1 MKLSRKKEGLIDRS
15 PSPADLSSY
24 NRILLIQLGDIGDVI
39 LTLPAI
45 RALRDN
51 FPESRLVVCVREKAR
66 EIIEDC
72 PWASEVMTVRKEQ
85 KRLKAAILDQ
95 ALWMRD
101 LRAHRFD
108 LAIDLRTGTRGAIIA
123 GFSGAGTRIGRFAA
137 DGRLWRNRVYTH
149 LVTPPDEAFQYAAAH
164 NLNILS
170 PLGLKIPGMA
180 LQITIPC
187 HRKQAAISLF
197 SSEKIP
203 MNRPLLAFHPFSL
216 WKYKE
221 WQVNS
226 CAELID
232 DVQLRYNVTI
242 VITGSS
248 EERGR
253 ADQVVELCRTKPF
266 NLAGKTSI
274 GELAAVLSA
283 CRGFIGVDTAA
294 LHLAAAAGVPT
305 LGIFGPSPAVCWAP
319 RGSRHAIVTKDMP
332 CVPCRRKG
340 CQDSE
345 VSQCLD
351 ELTLKDIHEELYR
364 FIELKVN
371 KVRESSDSGPLLP

>member
-1 MKLSRKKEGLIDRS
+1 MKRLKKKEELADRS
-15 PSPADLSSY
+15 PLPAAHPQPY
-24 NRILLIQLGDIGDVI
+24 RRILLIQLGDIGDVI

-45 RALRDN
+45 KALREN

-72 PWASEVMTVRKEQ
+72 PWASAVMTVRKEK

-95 ALWMRD
+95 AHWMRE
-101 LRAHRFD
+101 LRSHRFD

-123 GFSGAGTRIGRFAA
+123 ALSGAGTRIGRFAA
-137 DGRLWRNRVYTH
+137 DGRLWRNRVFTH
-149 LVTPPDEAFQYAAAH
+149 LVTPPDEASQYAAEH
-164 NLNILS
+164 NLNILR
-170 PLGLKIPGMA
+170 PLCLKGRDRA
-180 LQITIPC
+180 LQITIPS
-187 HRKQAAISLF
+187 HRKQTAIRLL

-203 MNRPLLAFHPFSL
+203 MDRPILAFHPFSL

-232 DVQLRYNVTI
+232 DVQLRYGVTVI
-242 VITGSS
+242 ITGST

-253 ADQVVELCRTKPF
+253 ADQVVARCRTQPF

-294 LHLAAAAGVPT
+294 LHLAAAVGIPT

-319 RGSRHAIVTKDMP
+319 RGSRHTIVSKNMP

-340 CQDSE
+340 CQNSE
-345 VSQCLD
+345 ISQCLN
-351 ELTLKDIHEELYR
+351 ELTLEDIHEELSR
-364 FIELKVN
+364 FIASAVT
-371 KVRESSDSGPLLP
+371 

>member
-1 MKLSRKKEGLIDRS
+1 MKLSRRKEGSFNRS
-15 PSPADLSSY
+15 PVPTHPSSY
-24 NRILLIQLGDIGDVI
+24 KRILLIQLGDIGDVI

-45 RALRDN
+45 RALREN

-72 PWASEVMTVRKEQ
+72 PWASEVMTVRKELTP
-85 KRLKAAILDQ
+85 LKSAILAQ
-95 ALWMRD
+95 AHWMRE

-123 GFSGAGTRIGRFAA
+123 GFSGAGTRIGRFAT
-137 DGRLWRNRVYTH
+137 DGRLWRNRVFTH
-149 LVTPPDEAFQYAAAH
+149 LVTPPDEACQYAAEH
-164 NLNILS
+164 NLNILF
-170 PLGLKIPGMA
+170 PLHLKIRDSA
-180 LQITIPC
+180 LQITVPS
-187 HRKQAAISLF
+187 HRKQAATRLL
-197 SSEKIP
+197 SSEKVP
-203 MNRPLLAFHPFSL
+203 KNRPLLAFHPFSL

-232 DVQLRYNVTI
+232 DVQIRYDVTV
-242 VITGSS
+242 VITGAS

-253 ADQVVELCRTKPF
+253 ADHVVTRCRTKPF

-294 LHLAAAAGVPT
+294 LHLAAAVGIPT

-319 RGSRHAIVTKDMP
+319 RGSRHTVVSKNLP

-340 CQDSE
+340 CQNSE
-345 VSQCLD
+345 ISQCLD
-351 ELTLKDIHEELYR
+351 ELTLRDIHEELCR
-364 FIELKVN
+364 FIELKV
-371 KVRESSDSGPLLP
+371 KIERK

>member
-1 MKLSRKKEGLIDRS
+1 MIGC
-15 PSPADLSSY
+15 PSQSY
-24 NRILLIQLGDIGDVI
+24 KRILLIQLGDIGDVI

-45 RALRDN
+45 RALREN

-72 PWASEVMTVRKEQ
+72 PWVSAAMTVRKEQ
-85 KRLKAAILDQ
+85 KPLKSAILGQ
-95 ALWMRD
+95 AHWMKG

-137 DGRLWRNRVYTH
+137 DGRLWRNRVFTH
-149 LVTPPDEAFQYAAAH
+149 LVTPPDEAFQYATEH

-170 PLGLKIPGMA
+170 PLGLKIRDTA

-187 HRKQAAISLF
+187 HRKQTAIQLL

-203 MNRPLLAFHPFSL
+203 MNRPLMAFHPFSL

-221 WQVNS
+221 WQVSS

-232 DVQLRYNVTI
+232 DVQLRYDLTV

-248 EERGR
+248 EERDR
-253 ADQVVELCRTKPF
+253 ADQVMARCRTKPF

-274 GELAAVLSA
+274 GELGAVFSA

-294 LHLAAAAGVPT
+294 LHLAAAVGIPT
-305 LGIFGPSPAVCWAP
+305 MGIFGPSPVACWAP
-319 RGSRHAIVTKDMP
+319 RGSQHAVVSKNMR

-340 CQDSE
+340 CQNSE
-345 VSQCLD
+345 ISQCLD
-351 ELTLKDIHEELYR
+351 ELSVKDVHEELCR
-364 FIELKVN
+364 FIEHNVKIER
-371 KVRESSDSGPLLP
+371 K

>member
-1 MKLSRKKEGLIDRS
+1 MKLSRKKEESVDRRHFPAS
-15 PSPADLSSY
+15 PISY
-24 NRILLIQLGDIGDVI
+24 QRILLIQLGDIGDVI
-39 LTLPAI
+39 LTLPAVK
-45 RALRDN
+45 ALREN

-72 PWASEVMTVRKEQ
+72 AFASAVMTVRKER

-95 ALWMRD
+95 ARWMRE

-137 DGRLWRNRVYTH
+137 DGRLWRNRIFTH
-149 LVTPPDEAFQYAAAH
+149 LVTPPDETCQYAAEH

-170 PLGLKIPGMA
+170 PLNLKIRDRN
-180 LQITIPC
+180 LQMEIPS
-187 HRKQAAISLF
+187 HRRLAAIGLF
-197 SSEKIP
+197 SGEKIP
-203 MNRPLLAFHPFSL
+203 MSRPLLAFHPFSL

-221 WQVNS
+221 WQVDS

-232 DVQLRYNVTI
+232 DVQRRYDLTVI
-242 VITGSS
+242 ITGSA
-248 EERGR
+248 EERSR
-253 ADQVVELCRTKPF
+253 ADQVLARCRTKPF

-274 GELAAVLSA
+274 GELAAVLST

-294 LHLAAAAGVPT
+294 LHLAAAVGIPT
-305 LGIFGPSPAVCWAP
+305 LGIFGPSPAACWAP
-319 RGSRHAIVTKDMP
+319 KGNGHSTVSKNMS

-340 CQDSE
+340 CLDSE
-345 VSQCLD
+345 ISQCLN
-351 ELTLKDIHEELYR
+351 ELTVKDIHMELCR
-364 FIELKVN
+364 FIELNVIKAAA
-371 KVRESSDSGPLLP
+371 

>member
-1 MKLSRKKEGLIDRS
+1 MKLSRKKEGFFDRS
-15 PSPADLSSY
+15 PLPAPLSSY
-24 NRILLIQLGDIGDVI
+24 KRILLIQLGDIGDVI

-45 RALRDN
+45 RALREN
-51 FPESRLVVCVREKAR
+51 FPESRLVICVREKAR

-72 PWASEVMTVRKEQ
+72 PWASEVMTVRKGQ
-85 KRLKAAILDQ
+85 KPLKAAILAQ
-95 ALWMRD
+95 AHWMRE

-137 DGRLWRNRVYTH
+137 DGGLWRNRVFTH
-149 LVTPPDEAFQYAAAH
+149 LVTPPDEGCQYSAEH
-164 NLNILS
+164 NLNILF
-170 PLGLKIPGMA
+170 PLGLKIQHRA
-180 LQITIPC
+180 LQITVPAY
-187 HRKQAAISLF
+187 RRQAAIRLF

-253 ADQVVELCRTKPF
+253 ADQVVTRCRTKPF
-266 NLAGKTSI
+266 NLTGKTSI
-274 GELAAVLSA
+274 GELAAVLFA

-319 RGSRHAIVTKDMP
+319 RGSRHTVVSKNMP

-340 CQDSE
+340 CRDSE
-345 VSQCLD
+345 ISQCLD
-351 ELTLKDIHEELYR
+351 ELTLKDIHEALCR
-364 FIELKVN
+364 FIELKV
-371 KVRESSDSGPLLP
+371 KIARK

>member
-1 MKLSRKKEGLIDRS
+1 MMPSRRKEELFDRS
-15 PSPADLSSY
+15 PLRARQSSFK
-24 NRILLIQLGDIGDVI
+24 RILLIQLGDIGDVI

-45 RALRDN
+45 RALREN

-72 PWASEVMTVRKEQ
+72 PWTSEVMTVRKEQ
-85 KRLKAAILDQ
+85 KSLKSAIPDQ
-95 ALWMRD
+95 IHW
-101 LRAHRFD
+101 LRELRTHRFD

-123 GFSGAGTRIGRFAA
+123 GLSGAGMRIGRFAA
-137 DGRLWRNRVYTH
+137 DGRLWRNRVFTH
-149 LVTPPDEAFQYAAAH
+149 LVTPPDESCQYAAEH
-164 NLNILS
+164 NLNILF
-170 PLGLKIPGMA
+170 PLHLEIRDRT
-180 LQITIPC
+180 LRITIPN
-187 HRKQAAISLF
+187 HRKQAAIRLL
-197 SSEKIP
+197 SSQKIP

-216 WKYKE
+216 WRYKE
-221 WQVNS
+221 WQVNA

-232 DVQLRYNVTI
+232 DVQLRYDVTV

-248 EERGR
+248 EERAR
-253 ADQVVELCRTKPF
+253 ADQVVARCRTKPF

-294 LHLAAAAGVPT
+294 LHLAAAVGVPT

-319 RGSRHAIVTKDMP
+319 RGSRHAVVSKNMP

-340 CQDSE
+340 CRDSE
-345 VSQCLD
+345 ISQCLD
-351 ELTLKDIHEELYR
+351 ELTLKDIHEELCR
-364 FIELKVN
+364 FMELKV
-371 KVRESSDSGPLLP
+371 KTARDYIKGGLPI

>member
-1 MKLSRKKEGLIDRS
+1 MKLSKKKEELTDSCLS
-15 PSPADLSSY
+15 PVHPAPY
-24 NRILLIQLGDIGDVI
+24 NTILLIQLGDIGDVI

-45 RALRDN
+45 RALREN
-51 FPESRLVVCVREKAR
+51 YPQSRLVVCVREKAR

-72 PWASEVMTVRKEQ
+72 PWASSVMTVRKER
-85 KRLKAAILDQ
+85 KRLKAAVLDQ
-95 ALWMRD
+95 ARWMRE
-101 LRAHRFD
+101 LRSHRFD
-108 LAIDLRTGTRGAIIA
+108 LVIDLRTGTRGAIIA
-123 GFSGAGTRIGRFAA
+123 GLSGAGTRIGRFAA
-137 DGRLWRNRVYTH
+137 DGRLWRNRVFTH
-149 LVTPPDEAFQYAAAH
+149 LVTPPDEAFEYAAEH

-170 PLGLKIPGMA
+170 PLGLKLPDRA
-180 LQITIPC
+180 LQITIPY
-187 HRKQAAISLF
+187 HRREAASRLF
-197 SSEKIP
+197 SSQSIP
-203 MNRPLLAFHPFSL
+203 LSRPLLAFHPFSL

-232 DVQLRYNVTI
+232 DVQLRYDVTV

-253 ADQVVELCRTKPF
+253 ADQVVARCKTKPF

-274 GELAAVLSA
+274 GELAAVFFT

-294 LHLAAAAGVPT
+294 LHLAAAVGIPT

-319 RGSRHAIVTKDMP
+319 RGSRHMVVSKNMP

-340 CQDSE
+340 CGDSE
-345 VSQCLD
+345 ISQCLD
-351 ELTLKDIHEELYR
+351 GLTLKDIHEELFR
-364 FIELKVN
+364 FIDQN
-371 KVRESSDSGPLLP
+371 IQRGGM

>member
-1 MKLSRKKEGLIDRS
+1 MTLSRKREVSVDRS
-15 PSPADLSSY
+15 TFPALPLSY
-24 NRILLIQLGDIGDVI
+24 KRILLIQLGDIGDVI

-45 RALRDN
+45 RALREN

-72 PWASEVMTVRKEQ
+72 PWASAVMTVRKGQ
-85 KRLKAAILDQ
+85 KRLKAVILDQ
-95 ALWMRD
+95 ARWMRE
-101 LRAHRFD
+101 LCTHRFD

-123 GFSGAGTRIGRFAA
+123 GFSGAGTRIGRFSA
-137 DGRLWRNRVYTH
+137 DGRLWRNRVFTH
-149 LVTPPDEAFQYAAAH
+149 LVTPPDEACQYAVEH

-170 PLGLKIPGMA
+170 PLDLNITDRA
-180 LQITIPC
+180 LRITVPS
-187 HRKQAAISLF
+187 HRKQAAIRLF

-221 WQVNS
+221 WRVNA

-232 DVQLRYNVTI
+232 DVQLRYDVM
-242 VITGSS
+242 VLITGSA

-253 ADQVVELCRTKPF
+253 ADQVMARCRTKPF

-274 GELAAVLSA
+274 GELAAVFSV
-283 CRGFIGVDTAA
+283 CCGFIGVDTAA
-294 LHLAAAAGVPT
+294 LHLAAAVGVPT

-319 RGSRHAIVTKDMP
+319 RGIRHAVVAKNLP
-332 CVPCRRKG
+332 CIPCRRKG
-340 CQDSE
+340 CQNSE
-345 VSQCLD
+345 TSQCLD
-351 ELTLKDIHEELYR
+351 ELTLQDIHAELCR
-364 FIELKVN
+364 FMEFN
-371 KVRESSDSGPLLP
+371 VRIDRKGGLPV

>member
-1 MKLSRKKEGLIDRS
+1 MKLLRKKEILIDRN
-15 PSPADLSSY
+15 PLPTHLSSY
-24 NRILLIQLGDIGDVI
+24 KRILLIQLGDIGDVI

-45 RALRDN
+45 RALREN
-51 FPESRLVVCVREKAR
+51 YPESRLVVCVREKAR

-72 PWASEVMTVRKEQ
+72 PWASEVMTVLKEQ
-85 KRLKAAILDQ
+85 KGLKSEILDQ
-95 ALWMRD
+95 AHWMKE
-101 LRAHRFD
+101 LRAYRFD
-108 LAIDLRTGTRGAIIA
+108 LVIDLRTGTRGAIIA
-123 GFSGAGTRIGRFAA
+123 GFSGADTRIGRL
-137 DGRLWRNRVYTH
+137 GVNVPLWRNLVFTH
-149 LVTPPDEAFQYAAAH
+149 LVSPPDEAFQYAAEH
-164 NLNILS
+164 NLNILL
-170 PLGLKIPGMA
+170 PLGLKIPDRA
-180 LQITIPC
+180 LQITIPS

-197 SSEKIP
+197 SSDKIP

-221 WQVNS
+221 WQVNF

-232 DVQLRYNVTI
+232 DVQLRYDVTV

-253 ADQVVELCRTKPF
+253 ADQVVERCRTQPF

-274 GELAAVLSA
+274 GELSAVLSA

-294 LHLAAAAGVPT
+294 LHLAAAVGIPT
-305 LGIFGPSPAVCWAP
+305 LGIFGPSPAACWAP
-319 RGSRHAIVTKDMP
+319 RGSQHTVVSKNMP

-345 VSQCLD
+345 ISQCLD
-351 ELTLKDIHEELYR
+351 ELTLKDIHEKLHR
-364 FIELKVN
+364 FIELKV
-371 KVRESSDSGPLLP
+371 KRAGV

>member
-15 PSPADLSSY
+15 PLPAHLVSY
-24 NRILLIQLGDIGDVI
+24 KRILLIQLGDIGDVI

-45 RALRDN
+45 RALREN
-51 FPESRLVVCVREKAR
+51 YPESRIVVCVREKAR

-72 PWASEVMTVRKEQ
+72 PWASEVMTVRKER
-85 KRLKAAILDQ
+85 KPLKSAILDQ
-95 ALWMRD
+95 SHWMRE

-123 GFSGAGTRIGRFAA
+123 GFSGAGTRIGRFAT
-137 DGRLWRNRVYTH
+137 DGRLWRNRVFTH
-149 LVTPPDEAFQYAAAH
+149 LVTPPDEACQYAVEH
-164 NLNILS
+164 NLNILF
-170 PLGLKIPGMA
+170 PLHLKIRDSA
-180 LQITIPC
+180 LRITVPA
-187 HRKQAAISLF
+187 HRKQAATRLL
-197 SSEKIP
+197 SSENIP

-232 DVQLRYNVTI
+232 DVQLRYDVTV

-253 ADQVVELCRTKPF
+253 ADQVVARCRTKPF

-274 GELAAVLSA
+274 GELAAVFSA

-319 RGSRHAIVTKDMP
+319 RGSRHAVVSKNMP

-340 CQDSE
+340 CRDSE
-345 VSQCLD
+345 ISQCLD
-351 ELTLKDIHEELYR
+351 ELTLKDIHEELCR
-364 FIELKVN
+364 FIELKV
-371 KVRESSDSGPLLP
+371 KIERK

>member
-1 MKLSRKKEGLIDRS
+1 MKLLKKKEELIDRS
-15 PSPADLSSY
+15 PLPSLLSSY
-24 NRILLIQLGDIGDVI
+24 KRILLIQLGDIGDVI
-39 LTLPAI
+39 LTFPAI
-45 RALRDN
+45 RALREN
-51 FPESRLVVCVREKAR
+51 FPESRIVVCVREKAR

-72 PWASEVMTVRKEQ
+72 PWASEVITVRKEQ
-85 KRLKAAILDQ
+85 KGLKAGLQDQ
-95 ALWMRD
+95 ARWMRE

-108 LAIDLRTGTRGAIIA
+108 LAIDLRTGTRGAILT
-123 GFSGAGTRIGRFAA
+123 GFSGADTRIGRFAA
-137 DGRLWRNRVYTH
+137 DGRLWRNRIFTH
-149 LVTPPDEAFQYAAAH
+149 LVTPPDEAFQYAAEH

-170 PLGLKIPGMA
+170 PLSLKIRDRT
-180 LQITIPC
+180 LKITIPS
-187 HRKQAAISLF
+187 HRKQAAINLF

-232 DVQLRYNVTI
+232 DVQLRYDVTV

-253 ADQVVELCRTKPF
+253 ADQVVERCRTKPF

-294 LHLAAAAGVPT
+294 LHLAAAVGIPT
-305 LGIFGPSPAVCWAP
+305 LGIFGPSPAACWAP
-319 RGSRHAIVTKDMP
+319 RGSRHAVISKNMP
-332 CVPCRRKG
+332 CIPCRRKG
-340 CQDSE
+340 CRDSE

-351 ELTLKDIHEELYR
+351 ELTLKDIHEELCR
-364 FIELKVN
+364 FIELKV
-371 KVRESSDSGPLLP
+371 KMERG

>member
-1 MKLSRKKEGLIDRS
+1 MKPSRKKEESVDQS
-15 PSPADLSSY
+15 HFPALSY
-24 NRILLIQLGDIGDVI
+24 LRILLIQLGDIGDVI

-45 RALRDN
+45 RALREN
-51 FPESRLVVCVREKAR
+51 FPESEIVVCVREKAR
-66 EIIEDC
+66 ELIEDC
-72 PWASEVMTVRKEQ
+72 PWASAAMTVRKER

-95 ALWMRD
+95 AHWLAA

-123 GFSGAGTRIGRFAA
+123 GFSGAGMRIGRFAD
-137 DGRLWRNRVYTH
+137 DGRLWRNRVFTH
-149 LVTPPDEAFQYAAAH
+149 LVTPPDEAFQYAAEH

-170 PLGLKIPGMA
+170 PLGLKIRSKD
-180 LQITIPC
+180 LQITVPA
-187 HRKQAAISLF
+187 HRKQAAIGLF

-221 WQVNS
+221 WHVDT

-232 DVQLRYNVTI
+232 DVQKRYDVTV
-242 VITGSS
+242 VITGSTG
-248 EERGR
+248 ERGR
-253 ADQVVELCRTKPF
+253 ADQVLARCRIKPY
-266 NLAGKTSI
+266 NLAGKTSL

-294 LHLAAAAGVPT
+294 LHLAAAVDVPT

-319 RGSRHAIVTKDMP
+319 RGSRHTVISKNMS

-340 CQDSE
+340 CRDSE
-345 VSQCLD
+345 ISRCLN
-351 ELTLKDIHEELYR
+351 ELTLKDIHEKLTYFLE
-364 FIELKVN
+364 VN
-371 KVRESSDSGPLLP
+371 MR

>member
-1 MKLSRKKEGLIDRS
+1 MKPSRKKEGLIDRS
-15 PSPADLSSY
+15 PLPADLSSHK
-24 NRILLIQLGDIGDVI
+24 RILLIQLGDIGDVI
-39 LTLPAI
+39 LTIPAI

-51 FPESRLVVCVREKAR
+51 FPESKIVVCVREKAR

-85 KRLKAAILDQ
+85 KRFKAAFLDQ

-101 LRAHRFD
+101 LRAHRFE

-137 DGRLWRNRVYTH
+137 DGRLWRNRVFTH
-149 LVTPPDEAFQYAAAH
+149 LVTPPDETFQYAAEH

-170 PLGLKIPGMA
+170 PLGLKIRESA
-180 LQITIPC
+180 LQITIPS
-187 HRKQAAISLF
+187 HRKQAAINLF

-232 DVQLRYNVTI
+232 DVRLRYDVTI

-248 EERGR
+248 DERSR
-253 ADQVVELCRTKPF
+253 ADQVVERCRTKPF

-274 GELAAVLSA
+274 GELSAVLSA
-283 CRGFIGVDTAA
+283 CRGFVGVDTAA
-294 LHLAAAAGVPT
+294 LHLAAAVGIPT

-319 RGSRHAIVTKDMP
+319 KGSLHTIVTKDMP

-340 CQDSE
+340 CRDSE

-364 FIELKVN
+364 FIEHKV
-371 KVRESSDSGPLLP
+371 KIEAK

>member
-1 MKLSRKKEGLIDRS
+1 MKLSRKKEGLIDRN
-15 PSPADLSSY
+15 PLPAPLSSY
-24 NRILLIQLGDIGDVI
+24 KHILLIQLGDIGDVI

-45 RALRDN
+45 RALREN

-72 PWASEVMTVRKEQ
+72 TWASEVVTVRKEQ
-85 KRLKAAILDQ
+85 KPLKAAVLDQ
-95 ALWMRD
+95 AHWMRE

-137 DGRLWRNRVYTH
+137 DGRLWRNRVFTH
-149 LVTPPDEAFQYAAAH
+149 LVTPPDETFQYAAEH

-170 PLGLKIPGMA
+170 PLGLNIRDRA

-187 HRKQAAISLF
+187 HRKQAATRLF
-197 SSEKIP
+197 SEEKIP
-203 MNRPLLAFHPFSL
+203 RNRPLLAFHPFSL

-221 WQVNS
+221 WQVNA

-232 DVQLRYNVTI
+232 DVQLRYDVTVI
-242 VITGSS
+242 ITGSS
-248 EERGR
+248 EEHGR
-253 ADQVVELCRTKPF
+253 ADQVVARCRTKPF

-294 LHLAAAAGVPT
+294 LHLAAAVGVPT
-305 LGIFGPSPAVCWAP
+305 LGIFGPSPTACWAP
-319 RGSRHAIVTKDMP
+319 RGSRHTVVSKKMP

-340 CQDSE
+340 CRNSE
-345 VSQCLD
+345 ISQCLD
-351 ELTLKDIHEELYR
+351 ELTLKDIHEALCR
-364 FIELKVN
+364 FLDLNIKTAH
-371 KVRESSDSGPLLP
+371 K